1 MFCLLSFPQSI
12 LLAAS
17 SLCIFQK
24 AIWMHNKAR
33 KSSFIFS
40 QWIFLYRCH
49 LLNVFHPKCPI
60 RPRGYTLLKACSH
73 IIFFLLYYQHG
84 QQQWKHLICV
94 SSFGYL
100 PYWLPLRRGKQR
112 FLSMVW
118 LLLTQDSTPRL
129 LFFELWDLGIA
140 EAFMHHFFTVIKIW

>member
-17 SLCIFQK
+17 SLCIFQE

-33 KSSFIFS
+33 KISFIFS

-60 RPRGYTLLKACSH
+60 RPRGYTLLKTCSH
-73 IIFFLLYYQHG
+73 ILSFCFITNMVNMSENTGF
-84 QQQWKHLICV
+84 V
-94 SSFGYL
+94 S
-100 PYWLPLRRGKQR
+100 
-112 FLSMVW
+112 
-118 LLLTQDSTPRL
+118 LLLDGCHIGS
-129 LFFELWDLGIA
+129 
-140 EAFMHHFFTVIKIW
+140 H